1 MNWNYISGF
10 FDADGY
16 ITMVSPNKNKN
27 KTIVVG
33 FTNVELNLLESIR
46 DFILED
52 IGIKGHI
59 SKKSAQK
66 ESHSDSYDL
75 SYKFNNG
82 LSVISKI
89 ESFHPKKAH
98 RKNIIEEHYLML
110 TPRNGK
116 YTKELKEKREK
127 MVLSFFSH

>member
-16 ITMVSPNKNKN
+16 ITMVIPNKNKN
-27 KTIVVG
+27 KTVIVG
-33 FTNVELNLLESIR
+33 FTNVELDLLETIR

-52 IGIKGHI
+52 IGVKGHI
-59 SKKSAQK
+59 SKKPARK
-66 ESHSDSYDL
+66 ETHSDSYDL
-75 SYKFNNG
+75 SYKYNSG
-82 LSVISKI
+82 LSVITNI
-89 ESFHPKKAH
+89 ESFHPKKIH
-98 RKNIIEEHYLML
+98 RKNIVEENYLKL

>member
-33 FTNVELNLLESIR
+33 FTNVELEILESIR
-46 DFILED
+46 DFIFND
-52 IGIKGHI
+52 IGVKGHI
-59 SKKSAQK
+59 VKKKARK
-66 ESHSDSYDL
+66 ESHSNSYDL
-75 SYKFNNG
+75 SYKFNSG
-82 LSVISKI
+82 LSVISNIDSK
-89 ESFHPKKAH
+89 HPKKSH
-98 RKNIIEEHYLML
+98 RKNIIEENYLKL